1 MRDLDEQLWRLGVP
15 SKTKHNE
22 TAPCQ
27 HELAPVYETAN
38 IACDHNLLTMEVLR
52 VTAKRHGLTCLLHEK
67 PFDGING
74 SGKHNNFSLST
85 DDGINFLSPGK
96 HPEENKLF
104 LLTLC
109 TLIEVVDDYA
119 DLIRL
124 TAATPGNDARLGGHE
139 APPPIISIFLGEQ
152 LTSILESIAKGVS
165 PDVRKMAEIN
175 ADIDILPSFQRDDS
189 DRNRTSPFAFTGNKF
204 EFRMLGSSQSIA
216 LCNTVIGTAVADVFS
231 RFADRLEAA
240 DDLEA
245 ETARLIAETIRDH
258 GRVIFNG
265 NNYTTEWLE
274 EAKRRGLPVLSSSLD
289 AFDSIVSPKNTA
301 MLSRGG
307 VLSETECHARHE
319 ILLENFVKVIS
330 IEAETM
336 LQMTSRQIFPAAS
349 KYLSELAGG
358 ICSLATAG
366 GESKAM
372 KAEMTQLSELLDLAW
387 ARQKDLAAAF
397 HAAPG
402 DNSLPHRAAYVE
414 SEIRPRMAALR
425 EACDSMEDICDAE
438 LWPMPTYTD
447 LLHRV

>member
-1 MRDLDEQLWRLGVP
+1 
-15 SKTKHNE
+15 
-22 TAPCQ
+22 
-27 HELAPVYETAN
+27 VYETAN

-52 VTAKRHGLTCLLHEK
+52 ITAKRHGLTCLLHEK
-67 PFDGING
+67 PFDGVNG

-124 TAATPGNDARLGGHE
+124 TAATPGNDARLGGNE

-152 LTSILESIAKGVS
+152 LTAILNSIASGIS
-165 PDVRKMAEIN
+165 PDVQRQTEIN
-175 ADIDILPSFQRDDS
+175 ADVDVLPNFRKDDS

-216 LCNTVIGTAVADVFS
+216 LCNTVLNTAIADVFG

-240 DDLEA
+240 SSVEE

-265 NNYTTEWLE
+265 NNYTAEWLE
-274 EAKRRGLPVLSSSLD
+274 EAKRRGLPVLTSSLD
-289 AFDSIVSPKNTA
+289 AFDSIIDPKNVA
-301 MLSRGG
+301 MLSRSG

-319 ILLENFVKVIS
+319 ILLENFVKVLS

-336 LQMTSRQIFPAAS
+336 LQMTSRQIFPAAGR
-349 KYLSELAGG
+349 YLGELAG
-358 ICSLATAG
+358 SLRSLLAVG

-372 KAEMTQLSELLDLAW
+372 EAEVAQLSELLDLAW
-387 ARQKDLAAAF
+387 TRHHELAAAF
-397 HAAPG
+397 HAM
-402 DNSLPHRAAYVE
+402 DVNLPLRQRAAYVE
-414 SEIRPRMAALR
+414 AEIRPRMAALR
-425 EACDSMEDICDAE
+425 VACDNMEDVCDE
-438 LWPMPTYTD
+438 TLWPMPTYTD